1 MKRTVILLV
10 ALLSAA
16 CSVPTSSG
24 QSDLAEEH
32 AKGDAPMQATVS
44 CITHADFDVVC
55 SGIPSSTTSDSCE
68 DNVALAE
75 CDNETKQGVNGDCD
89 YIWHFARTRVESCSA
104 R

>member
-10 ALLSAA
+10 SLLSAA

-24 QSDLAEEH
+24 QSDLANEPARDEVP
-32 AKGDAPMQATVS
+32 APATVS
-44 CITHADFDVVC
+44 CVTHADFDVVC

-68 DNVALAE
+68 DNVTLAE
-75 CDNETKQGVNGDCD
+75 CDSETKQGVNGDCD
-89 YIWHFARTRVESCSA
+89 YIWHFSRTRVESCNA